1 MSSHVATLYW
11 TGMLVLFFFWSYG
24 IVSFVLDLKNKI
36 IPGLIQYRRGR
47 RREKAKQEQDESRRS
62 QVGTGERSERIRT
75 YNFPQ
80 SRITDHRINLT
91 TYNLDAILD
100 GDLDQ
105 LIDPLEKNFQA
116 ANLKSA
122 VQV

>member
-47 RREKAKQEQDESRRS
+47 RREKAKQEQEE
-62 QVGTGERSERIRT
+62 EREEREK
-75 YNFPQ
+75 
-80 SRITDHRINLT
+80 
-91 TYNLDAILD
+91 
-100 GDLDQ
+100 Q
-105 LIDPLEKNFQA
+105 LY
-116 ANLKSA
+116 
-122 VQV
+122 

>member
-47 RREKAKQEQDESRRS
+47 RREKAKQEQDE
-62 QVGTGERSERIRT
+62 EREEREK
-75 YNFPQ
+75 
-80 SRITDHRINLT
+80 
-91 TYNLDAILD
+91 
-100 GDLDQ
+100 Q
-105 LIDPLEKNFQA
+105 LY
-116 ANLKSA
+116 
-122 VQV
+122 